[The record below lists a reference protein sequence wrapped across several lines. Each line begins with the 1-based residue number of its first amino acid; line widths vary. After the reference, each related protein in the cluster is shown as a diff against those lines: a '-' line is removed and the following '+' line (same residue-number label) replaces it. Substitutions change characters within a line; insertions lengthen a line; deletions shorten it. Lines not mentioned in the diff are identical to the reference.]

1 MFAVRIYGE
10 AEFYLS
16 SGKAFLLFLL
26 FSFTFVT
33 MVGGNPQH
41 DAYGFRNWQSP
52 GAFREYLSEGDLGKF
67 EGFLAALWSAA
78 FTCVGPEYVSIVA
91 AEAKH
96 PRVYVKTA
104 YKAVYWRLFAFFV
117 GSALACGI
125 LVPSDDPT
133 LAAAF
138 GAGADSEHSG
148 SPTSSPYVIAMSNMG
163 VSVLPHIV
171 TALLATTIFSAGNT
185 YTYCAT
191 RTLYGLSLEGRAPKA
206 LQKVTG
212 KGIPIYCFCIVMLF
226 PFLSLL
232 QMSSSSAAVLGW
244 LINLCTATIGITFV
258 IISVTYIAFHRA
270 CRAQNFDRSTLPYKG
285 WFQPYAAWFSLAWM
299 FVIEVCYGYASF
311 SPFNVVNFVTS
322 YLLLLLSPVLFLF
335 WKYFKGTTIV
345 KAKDVDLIW
354 DAPLISA
361 YEEALPERPTGFW
374 REVGQYFRILKPR
387 SQQHSS

>member
-1 MFAVRIYGE
+1 M
-10 AEFYLS
+10 
-16 SGKAFLLFLL
+16 
-26 FSFTFVT
+26 
-33 MVGGNPQH
+33 
-41 DAYGFRNWQSP
+41 
-52 GAFREYLSEGDLGKF
+52 
-67 EGFLAALWSAA
+67 
-78 FTCVGPEYVSIVA
+78 
-91 AEAKH
+91 
-96 PRVYVKTA
+96 
-104 YKAVYWRLFAFFV
+104 
-117 GSALACGI
+117 
-125 LVPSDDPT
+125 
-133 LAAAF
+133 
-138 GAGADSEHSG
+138 
-148 SPTSSPYVIAMSNMG
+148 
-163 VSVLPHIV
+163 
-171 TALLATTIFSAGNT
+171 
-185 YTYCAT
+185 
-191 RTLYGLSLEGRAPKA
+191 
-206 LQKVTG
+206 TG

-270 CRAQNFDRSTLPYKG
+270 CRAQNFDRSTLPYRG